1 MTNSLQTITNRIC
14 YYFLYLC
21 IGLYSPAALTQEQA
35 DLGGVFTGVGAEDF
49 VGDSICSTR
58 SMS

>member
-1 MTNSLQTITNRIC
+1 VNQGVVDLSMTHGSLLQ
-14 YYFLYLC
+14 
-21 IGLYSPAALTQEQA
+21 GGALVSDSIQA